1 MAVAWRRRVVWQWSR
16 AHLVHVR
23 VEEAVAEADR
33 GRFVRVAVGQLHVH
47 APASTVVRACSVA
60 GCNYVRRQVA
70 RRAGQRAGR
79 AHCLWARGRRRRCR
93 SGYRP
98 PGPPYSRTSSW
109 REARGASIQGAKGAE
124 GLGGAVKRAGRP
136 FLGAGRMQ
144 ALRGRCAQFHH
155 VHLSPPAWG
164 GHFAAVTRG
173 SGQMARWDP
182 HSSGKAGCLIRHG
195 LLRSQY
201 TTGTLRQR

>member
-1 MAVAWRRRVVWQWSR
+1 MTGGRLGSGMAVAWCRRVVWQWSR

-60 GCNYVRRQVA
+60 GCNYVWRQVA

-109 REARGASIQGAKGAE
+109 REARGASIQGAKRAE
-124 GLGGAVKRAGRP
+124 GLAGLWSEPGAHFWEQVACRRYAGAAHS
-136 FLGAGRMQ
+136 FITSISLLLLGEDI
-144 ALRGRCAQFHH
+144 LRR
-155 VHLSPPAWG
+155 
-164 GHFAAVTRG
+164 
-173 SGQMARWDP
+173 
-182 HSSGKAGCLIRHG
+182 
-195 LLRSQY
+195 
-201 TTGTLRQR
+201 